1 MFFFDL
7 EKDLFSYS
15 LLKKSVL
22 THLSLSL
29 TIILITYFIA
39 NQIPTKHVTEQY
51 YYNPLLYLYSHYCH
65 KYNSNRVNEEYHQDS
80 DGDLINIAV
89 DDCNYYDFTEFVAS
103 SNIVTP
109 KYLVHA
115 KKINKKF
122 LKFLLLLFLMLLF
135 LFFMFVQLKWCFV
148 SYHFIFYLLNS

>member
-29 TIILITYFIA
+29 TIILITYFIT

-80 DGDLINIAV
+80 DGDLINVAV

-115 KKINKKF
+115 KKIEKKF
-122 LKFLLLLFLMLLF
+122 VKFLLLRFHCCCFYFLCLFNLSGVLLAII
-135 LFFMFVQLKWCFV
+135 LFFI
-148 SYHFIFYLLNS
+148 Y

>member
-29 TIILITYFIA
+29 TIILITYFFA

-65 KYNSNRVNEEYHQDS
+65 KYNSNRVNEEYLQDS
-80 DGDLINIAV
+80 DGDLINVAV
-89 DDCNYYDFTEFVAS
+89 DDCSYFDFTEFVAS

-115 KKINKKF
+115 KKIEKKF
-122 LKFLLLLFLMLLF
+122 VKVSVVTFLNVVVL
-135 LFFMFVQLKWCFV
+135 
-148 SYHFIFYLLNS
+148 IFYVCLT